1 MDVRSFD
8 LNLLLVFDA
17 VWREGN
23 VTAAATRL
31 GMTQPAVSRAIQ
43 RLRAVYHD
51 PLFVRA
57 TGGMKPTALAQVI
70 ATPVNDALT
79 ALRGALDL
87 NASFDPATSTRTF
100 NLVMTDGA
108 ALFYLPR
115 LFPQIKKE
123 APGVRIRMLQMPRDQ
138 YRDALETGSAELALG
153 QMPTMQRNFHQQHLF
168 DDELVCLMRKDHPDI
183 GQTLSMAQFMAAEHI
198 VMSAPSRLDDL
209 LKRALGRAAAQRR
222 VGLNLPYYLVIPA
235 TLATCDLI
243 AAVPRQVGV
252 AFADNWNL
260 KMLPLPFRLPPMRLS
275 QFWHARSHQDL
286 GHQWLRRT
294 IARLFMQ
301 EHGGPAART
310 VRTARTTQTAQT
322 NRTAHPASG
331 SGTRRRKTG

>member
-1 MDVRSFD
+1 MDLRTLD

-17 VWREGN
+17 VFHAGN

-31 GMTQPAVSRAIQ
+31 SMTQPAVSRAIQ
-43 RLRAVYHD
+43 RLRTLYRD

-57 TGGMKPTALAQVI
+57 TGGMKPTALAQLI
-70 ATPVNDALT
+70 AAPVASALDS
-79 ALRGALDL
+79 LRGALEL
-87 NASFDPATSTRTF
+87 NASFDAATSTRTF

-115 LFPQIKKE
+115 LFPQVKRE
-123 APGVRIRMLQMPRDQ
+123 APGVRIHMLQMPRDQ
-138 YRDALETGSAELALG
+138 YREALETGRAELALG
-153 QMPTMQRNFHQQHLF
+153 QMPAMQRNFNQQHLF
-168 DDELVCLMRKDHPDI
+168 DDELVCLMRKDHPVI
-183 GQTLSMAQFMAAEHI
+183 GKTLSMTQFMAAEHI

-209 LKRALGRAAAQRR
+209 LKKALGRAAARR
-222 VGLNLPYYLVIPA
+222 RIGLTLPYYLVIPA

-243 AAVPRQVGV
+243 AAVPRQVGL

-260 KMLPLPFRLPPMRLS
+260 KMLPLPFKLPPMRLS
-275 QFWHARSHQDL
+275 QFWHARSQHDP

-301 EHGGPAART
+301 EPEGRGKAAPRRAATRRGPAMR
-310 VRTARTTQTAQT
+310 
-322 NRTAHPASG
+322 
-331 SGTRRRKTG
+331 